1 MQGVSFLKG
10 KPKCTYIQPFL
21 HCFASPLPAS
31 ILNTSFALLRFR
43 KRESSLFNA
52 ESGPLSPTTLLISE
66 LLQIV
71 ENGGLTTAV
80 FYVCGSVSAWC

>member
-1 MQGVSFLKG
+1 M
-10 KPKCTYIQPFL
+10 PL
-21 HCFASPLPAS
+21 HMVLRSPISTERTNARLH
-31 ILNTSFALLRFR
+31 LGGRR
-43 KRESSLFNA
+43 KRHFGQWRGNRRNEILAIQYQQSVV
-52 ESGPLSPTTLLISE
+52 IME